1 MAVKDNSGRHFVQC
15 GVTALRDPA
24 TGGFLPAVPL
34 YIEVDA
40 SEIEPRTGLAASEE
54 KLCFD
59 IGQVMAEKFGAYV
72 NGCRREGVRI

>member
-1 MAVKDNSGRHFVQC
+1 MAVRESSGRHFVQC
-15 GVTALRDPA
+15 GTAALRDPA

-40 SEIEPRTGLAASEE
+40 SEVEPRTGLAASEE

-59 IGQVMAEKFGAYV
+59 IGAVMAEKFGQYV
-72 NGCRREGVRI
+72 RACRREGFR

>member
-1 MAVKDNSGRHFVQC
+1 MALRDNNGRHFVQC

-40 SEIEPRTGLAASEE
+40 SEVEPRTGLAACEE
-54 KLCFD
+54 KLVFD
-59 IGQVMAEKFGAYV
+59 IGQVMADKFGQYV
-72 NGCRREGVRI
+72 RANRREGFRG

>member
-1 MAVKDNSGRHFVQC
+1 MAVSGNSGRHFVQC

-40 SEIEPRTGLAASEE
+40 NEVEPQTGLAASEE

-59 IGQVMAEKFGAYV
+59 IGQIMAEKFGQYV
-72 NGCRREGVRI
+72 RGNRREGFR

>member
-1 MAVKDNSGRHFVQC
+1 MALRDNSGRHFVQC
-15 GVTALRDPA
+15 GITALRDPA

-40 SEIEPRTGLAASEE
+40 SEVEPRTGLAASEE

-59 IGQVMAEKFGAYV
+59 IGQIMAEKFGQYV
-72 NGCRREGVRI
+72 RGNRREGFR